1 MNSQVQIV
9 HTQAPLNP
17 MMKRLCTVLL
27 MAAAAALLWTQGV
40 KAMDLDRYRWQHRL
54 LLLFAPQED
63 TPAYAAAAADIDR
76 RSEEILDRDLVVFHL
91 LEDGMS
97 RVDGRRLSDA
107 EARQLRD
114 RFEIAPGRFTAVL
127 IGKDGGVKLVRRDS
141 VDLQAVFDRIDAMP
155 MRQREMR
162 EKPSSRR
169 PAGKSRS

>member
-1 MNSQVQIV
+1 
-9 HTQAPLNP
+9 
-17 MMKRLCTVLL
+17 MMKRRFDVLL

-76 RSEEILDRDLVVFHL
+76 RSEDILDRDLVVFHL
-91 LEDGMS
+91 LEDGAS

-141 VDLQAVFDRIDAMP
+141 IDLQAVFDRIDAMP

-162 EKPSSRR
+162 EKSSSRR

>member
-1 MNSQVQIV
+1 
-9 HTQAPLNP
+9 
-17 MMKRLCTVLL
+17 MKKRFAVLL

-63 TPAYAAAAADIDR
+63 TPGYAAAAEDIQR
-76 RSEEILDRDLVVFHL
+76 HSEGILDRDLVVFHV
-91 LEDGMS
+91 LEDGAS

-114 RFEIAPGRFTAVL
+114 RFEIDPGRFTAVL

-162 EKPSSRR
+162 EKQSSTR

>member
-1 MNSQVQIV
+1 
-9 HTQAPLNP
+9 
-17 MMKRLCTVLL
+17 MMKKRFAVLL
-27 MAAAAALLWTQGV
+27 MAAAAALSWTQGV
-40 KAMDLDRYRWQHRL
+40 NAMDLDRYRWQHRL

-63 TPAYAAAAADIDR
+63 SPAYATAAEGIQR
-76 RSEEILDRDLVVFHL
+76 RSEDILDRDLVVFHV
-91 LEDGMS
+91 LEDGAS
-97 RVDGRRLSDA
+97 RVEGRRLSDA

-162 EKPSSRR
+162 EKQSSTR